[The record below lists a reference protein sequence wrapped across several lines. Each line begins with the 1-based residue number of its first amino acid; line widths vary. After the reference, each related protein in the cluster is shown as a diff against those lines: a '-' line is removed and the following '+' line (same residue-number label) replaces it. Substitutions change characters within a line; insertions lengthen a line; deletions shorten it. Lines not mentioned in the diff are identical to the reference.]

1 MKGLFWA
8 SPVFLLSTHHQHF
21 QSRTPSR
28 GNLHSFRDIRGITS
42 QFLIP
47 ENSTTPAPRFSIDKG
62 FHSNPGSCHVAIFLA
77 ILSLH
82 LMSPTSEGTVS
93 RPAILQISSTSGFPL
108 LPTSGYPPCSPRLHC
123 DFVVSLQNLPS
134 MDSGLKGLSL
144 GTA

>member
-93 RPAILQISSTSGFPL
+93 RPAILQI
-108 LPTSGYPPCSPRLHC
+108 
-123 DFVVSLQNLPS
+123 FVVSSKSLQNLPS